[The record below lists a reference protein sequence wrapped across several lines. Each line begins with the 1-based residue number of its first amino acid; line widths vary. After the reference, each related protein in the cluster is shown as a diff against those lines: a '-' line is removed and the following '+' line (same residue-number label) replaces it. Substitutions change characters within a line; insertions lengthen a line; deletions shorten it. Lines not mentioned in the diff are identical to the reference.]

1 MVMENSRPSK
11 LLYRHNVAGATK
23 KTLNNESM
31 FSLFNVNC
39 DNCQISLGLGVR
51 LENGK
56 YLTLSSYNLGSMLVT
71 SAA

>member
-11 LLYRHNVAGATK
+11 LLYRHNVADAT